1 MRQQVNVNVDLI
13 FDVDAT
19 LTREQLLDLIDA
31 NIKTLTPRWGDKPK
45 TVDLFD
51 VNITNLLEEAEI
63 YGN

>member
-31 NIKTLTPRWGDKPK
+31 DLKSLINPHDVLPK
-45 TVDLFD
+45 AVDLFD
-51 VNITNLLEEAEI
+51 VSITNLLEEADI
-63 YGN
+63 YG